1 MDDKTQDTPG
11 AESPACKCKCA
22 NTVVALVGVL
32 GGTAIFVGIMVWYF
46 GRVDRAPL
54 FMSPRGAPRPAWA
67 TKRTMGNLGL
77 DTVVLD
83 IVPLS
88 ELHVTIKAGKAA
100 SVEVPKDAGLTAKVE
115 GDTVTIAAAKDAPEG
130 ARQLTVKSI
139 KGKAATL
146 QVNVKK
152 ARAAA
157 EVPSAKP

>member
-1 MDDKTQDTPG
+1 M
-11 AESPACKCKCA
+11 
-22 NTVVALVGVL
+22 
-32 GGTAIFVGIMVWYF
+32 
-46 GRVDRAPL
+46 
-54 FMSPRGAPRPAWA
+54 
-67 TKRTMGNLGL
+67 
-77 DTVVLD
+77 LD

-152 ARAAA
+152 GACCRGGSVGQALSPV
-157 EVPSAKP
+157 VPGTSRRPKST